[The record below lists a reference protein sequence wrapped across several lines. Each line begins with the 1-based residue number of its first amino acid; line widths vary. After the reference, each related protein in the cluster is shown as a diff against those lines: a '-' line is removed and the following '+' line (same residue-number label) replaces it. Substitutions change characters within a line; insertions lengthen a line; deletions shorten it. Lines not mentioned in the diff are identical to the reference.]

1 MELIASINSAIN
13 GFVWGVPMLVL
24 LVGGGILLTIRNRG
38 VQFRKFGYA
47 MKNTIGK
54 IFKKG
59 EAKEGEIT
67 PFQAMSTA
75 LAGTVGTGNI
85 AGITTAVT
93 LGGPGTI
100 FWLWITALIG
110 MATKYSEVLLAVK
123 FREKNKYGDWV
134 GGPMYYIKNGLGK
147 RWQWLAILYALFG
160 TLTVFGTGNATQ
172 VNTITTA
179 INTAFMQFHLVSDAF
194 VPTLNLIIGIFCAM
208 LVAMVLL
215 GGIKR
220 IGSVSEKL
228 VPFMAL
234 FYVVLGIGVVLLNL
248 ERLPGVLQSIFEG
261 AFNPAAFTGGIIG
274 SLFVSMQKGV
284 SRYFTG
290 LCTYSIF

>member
-1 MELIASINSAIN
+1 MAIIETINSAIN
-13 GFVWGVPMLVL
+13 SFVWGVPMLVL
-24 LVGGGILLTIRNRG
+24 LVGAGILLTCRTCG

-47 MKNTIGK
+47 MKNTAGK

-85 AGITTAVT
+85 AGVTTALT
-93 LGGPGTI
+93 LGGPGSM

-123 FREKNKYGDWV
+123 FRERNKDGDWV

-147 RWQWLAILYALFG
+147 NWKWLGAIFCIFAALAAFG
-160 TLTVFGTGNATQ
+160 IGNAVQ
-172 VNTITTA
+172 VGNITSSINTVITSFSPDFAGQKMVNSVLGIILVILTA
-179 INTAFMQFHLVSDAF
+179 I
-194 VPTLNLIIGIFCAM
+194 
-208 LVAMVLL
+208 VLF

-220 IGSVSEKL
+220 LGAVTEKL
-228 VPFMAL
+228 VPLWPSFISWL
-234 FYVVLGIGVVLLNL
+234 VSWSWFITPRPCPPCSPPSLRVRSL
-248 ERLPGVLQSIFEG
+248 
-261 AFNPAAFTGGIIG
+261 PAA
-274 SLFVSMQKGV
+274 SLAGPSVPSFWSSPGA
-284 SRYFTG
+284 
-290 LCTYSIF
+290 